1 MTKVTL
7 FKILKLGHVFGYLCM
22 HGNVQ
27 KSNLKRDQKKKPS
40 MPEQKENGLTQESKQ
55 STVRVV
61 SFESIVKTPYDVVS
75 SRRLSTAENQ
85 SNSGRGSNRRKS
97 IFPISYAQNSIPGKC
112 MRDQKTE
119 KSGSRH
125 KF

>member
-1 MTKVTL
+1 
-7 FKILKLGHVFGYLCM
+7 M

-27 KSNLKRDQKKKPS
+27 KSNLKETKEDKKKKTRNKNLHAL
-40 MPEQKENGLTQESKQ
+40 QKKENGLTQESKQ
-55 STVRVV
+55 CTVRVV

-97 IFPISYAQNSIPGKC
+97 IFPISYAQNSIP
-112 MRDQKTE
+112 E
-119 KSGSRH
+119 NV
-125 KF
+125 